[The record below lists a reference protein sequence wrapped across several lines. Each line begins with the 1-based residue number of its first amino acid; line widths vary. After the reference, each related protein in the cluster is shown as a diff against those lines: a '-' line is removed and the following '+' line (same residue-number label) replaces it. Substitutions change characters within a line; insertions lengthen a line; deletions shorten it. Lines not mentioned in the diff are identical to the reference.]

1 MEKELVPIMHNRPLL
16 KLSLL
21 LTGSMTVLAGA
32 GIAAAIPE
40 IQENFASH
48 KNAEFFSKMMLS
60 VPALFIALLAPF
72 AGQII
77 DRFGRKTLL
86 IVSLIV
92 YAVAGTSGFYLS
104 DIISLLIGRA
114 LLGVA
119 VAGIMTINV
128 TLIGDYFSGSE
139 RSRFMGWQGAFMA
152 FGGVLFVSVG
162 GLLADF
168 SWRMPFLVYAFSIIV
183 LILTIIYIY
192 EPDVSNRKTQTP
204 PGKVHMS
211 PGKIK
216 KSFKKYGIVYST
228 AFVGMLF
235 FYMIPTQIPFL
246 LARSGQI
253 SNTSI
258 GYSISLAILAGAV
271 LSANY
276 GKIRKR
282 FNFYQIYAITFFLIG
297 TGFLVISFSHSYSAI
312 LTGLIVAGFGTGL
325 FMPNTNLWL
334 ISLAS
339 PNHRGRLVGILNLF
353 VYSGQFLSPILA
365 YPLIQW
371 QSINFLFGICSLFIL
386 FLILFFLLQKKL
398 SFQAPD

>member
-1 MEKELVPIMHNRPLL
+1 MKKKLVPIKHNRPLL

-77 DRFGRKTLL
+77 DRFGRKTPL
-86 IVSLIV
+86 IISLIV

-104 DIISLLIGRA
+104 DIVSLLIGRA

-119 VAGIMTINV
+119 VAGIMTINT
-128 TLIGDYFSGSE
+128 TLIGDYFRGSE
-139 RSRFMGWQGAFMA
+139 RNRFMGWQGAFMA
-152 FGGVLFVSVG
+152 FGGVLFISIG

-192 EPDVSNRKTQTP
+192 EPDIRNRKIHAP
-204 PGKVHMS
+204 PEKEHKPPEKS
-211 PGKIK
+211 K
-216 KSFKKYGIVYST
+216 KSFKKYSMVYST
-228 AFVGMLF
+228 AFVGMLI

-246 LARSGQI
+246 LARMGQI
-253 SNTSI
+253 SNASI

-271 LSANY
+271 LSVNY
-276 GKIRKR
+276 GKIRKV
-282 FNFYQIYAITFFLIG
+282 FNFYQIYVVTFFLIG
-297 TGFLVISFSHSYSAI
+297 AGFLIISFSHSYGVT

-334 ISLAS
+334 ISLAP
-339 PNHRGRLVGILNLF
+339 PNRRGRLVGILNLF
-353 VYSGQFLSPILA
+353 VYSGQFLSPILV

-371 QSINFLFGICSLFIL
+371 QSINFSFGICSLLMLLLSIFY
-386 FLILFFLLQKKL
+386 LLQNKQ
-398 SFQAPD
+398 SFQPKK